1 MNGALGQS
9 LFCAVAIPV
18 LAKPG
23 AIKKSLCLIAVLVLS
38 SVAVAEPVRRVN
50 YDEAKVPPYELEDPL
65 VSTNGQRLVSVD
77 QWPERRREMLSLIE
91 RELYGKWPAAPET
104 LVIDKTDESETF
116 YGLARMKQFSMYFYP
131 DRSGPR
137 MDWMLLEPAYA
148 KGRSPVIVLLNYR
161 GNHELMP
168 DANVRVPDFWVP
180 KRHTRGKTPN
190 RIDASVRGV
199 IRYPL
204 DLVIA
209 RGYAV
214 LTACYLQAATDPE
227 TKEMSVDECRKR
239 GFYTLWEDTDVGTL
253 AVWGWALSR
262 GLDLAERQPEL
273 DTTRAVAFGY
283 SRLAKAALL
292 AGAFDERFKVVIPC
306 QTGGGGVPLQKRQ
319 FGENADWMTQV
330 FPHWFCKAYMKYAN
344 NEKALPLDQHFI
356 LAAVAPRHLLVQ
368 GFNEPWYDTKGE
380 WLACR
385 AASPVWEFLGK
396 PGLPG
401 GDSFPDDFSDAAV
414 GTHLGYVRRPGVHGI
429 SAYDWQ
435 WALDFADR
443 AFGINRE

>member
-1 MNGALGQS
+1 MSEALELS
-9 LFCAVAIPV
+9 FFPAVATPGLAVPV
-18 LAKPG
+18 
-23 AIKKSLCLIAVLVLS
+23 AIKKSLCVLAALAMS
-38 SVAVAEPVRRVN
+38 SASVAEPVRRVN

-65 VSTNGQRLVSVD
+65 VSINGQRLVSAD
-77 QWPERRREMLSLIE
+77 DWPERRREMLSLIE
-91 RELYGKWPAAPET
+91 SELYGKWPAAPET
-104 LVIDKTDESETF
+104 LLIDKTDESETF
-116 YGLARMKQFSMYFYP
+116 YGLARMKQFSMYFCP

-137 MDWMLLEPAYA
+137 IDWMLLEPARA
-148 KGRSPVIVLLNYR
+148 NGPFPVIVLLNYR
-161 GNHELMP
+161 GNHELMS
-168 DANVRVPDFWVP
+168 DENVRVPDFRVP
-180 KRHTRGKTPN
+180 NRHTRGKTPN
-190 RIDASVRGV
+190 RVDASVRGK

-204 DLVIA
+204 ESVVA
-209 RGYAV
+209 HGYAV

-227 TKEMSVDECRKR
+227 TTEMSVDECRKH
-239 GFYTLWEDTDVGTL
+239 GFYKLWENTDVGTL

-273 DTTRAVAFGY
+273 DVKHAVAFGY
-283 SRLAKAALL
+283 SRLAKAALV
-292 AGAFDERFKVVIPC
+292 AGAFDERFRVVIPC

-344 NEKALPLDQHFI
+344 NEKELPLDQHFL
-356 LAAVAPRHLLVQ
+356 LAAVAPRHLLVE

-401 GDSFPDDFSDAAV
+401 GDRFPEDFSEAAV
-414 GTHLGYVRRPGVHGI
+414 GTYLGYVRRPGSHGI

-443 AFGINRE
+443 AFGTE

>member
-1 MNGALGQS
+1 MRKALELP
-9 LFCAVAIPV
+9 LFSAVA
-18 LAKPG
+18 KPFFTAPA
-23 AIKKSLCLIAVLVLS
+23 AIKKSLCVLAALTLAS
-38 SVAVAEPVRRVN
+38 ASVAEPVRRVN

-65 VSTNGQRLVSVD
+65 VSTNGNRLVSAEE
-77 QWPERRREMLSLIE
+77 WPERRREMLSLIE
-91 RELYGKWPAAPET
+91 RELYGTWPPAPET
-104 LVIDKTDESETF
+104 LLIDKTGESETF
-116 YGLARMKQFSMYFYP
+116 YGLARMKQFSMYFRP

-137 MDWMLLEPAYA
+137 MDWMLLEPAYP

-168 DANVRVPDFWVP
+168 DENVSAPDFWVP

-190 RIDASVRGV
+190 RVDASARGK

-204 DLVIA
+204 ESVVA

-227 TKEMSVDECRKR
+227 TVEMSVDECRKR
-239 GFYTLWEDTDVGTL
+239 GCYTLWKDTDVGTL

-273 DTTRAVAFGY
+273 DATRAVAFGY

-292 AGAFDERFKVVIPC
+292 AGAFDERFRVVIPC

-330 FPHWFCKAYMKYAN
+330 FPHWFCRAYMKYAN

-356 LAAVAPRHLLVQ
+356 LAAVAPRHLLIE

-401 GDSFPDDFSDAAV
+401 GDRFPDDFSMAAI
-414 GTHLGYVRRPGVHGI
+414 GTHLGYVRRPGSHGL

-443 AFGINRE
+443 AFGIE